1 MLSVLSITDDVK
13 FAVLDLL
20 RDIGMGIVD
29 IIFSTI
35 DTLYEVGNTIN
46 SLNLIT
52 MLQEID
58 NSPFTKIFNA
68 FFILGFAILFLFSVW
83 KITFRIIDADSN
95 EQPIAELIKEIIKC
109 GFLIFSV
116 VLIFNTTINIG
127 INLSSAIYNNF
138 NTKDSSIG
146 DKMESTYL
154 TINEQCY
161 IKSGNE
167 KEDKKNVNELKDY
180 LSSYA
185 NLKDVETTK
194 DFESKIR
201 NGVIT
206 SDDIVDS
213 GAFSYR
219 CDTNDKE
226 EYIFEYNFLFG
237 IIIGIIFLVAIGF
250 AILSLGKRQ
259 LELAFLMVISP
270 IVFASSVGRKEQRSA
285 LYQQLASLVLQ
296 AGAIMLLI
304 GLTSITFNAIQNS
317 EVINNM
323 DYFSKTVTQSILV
336 LGCATLLMMGC
347 NSINRFVGDNVAAN
361 NGRDMMMAMNGI
373 GSFAGGL
380 AGGTIGG
387 VVGAGRAA
395 RGTFGL
401 GQLAVSGMANRQN
414 KMMNQNPD
422 KFKAKTHE
430 KAGKGINNI
439 LKGEAMKTS
448 KNPMAK
454 GIGAIYSGIGKSQY
468 NSSSKKWDFAKDE
481 VNKEYQDHLSKS
493 SERYAK
499 GKQNIAKGYG
509 RIGRRRYYR

>member
-1 MLSVLSITDDVK
+1 MINILSITDDIK

-20 RDIGMGIVD
+20 RDIGMGIVN

-35 DTLYEVGNTIN
+35 DTLYEIGNTIN
-46 SLNLIT
+46 SLNLIN

-68 FFILGFAILFLFSVW
+68 FFVLGFAILFLFSVW
-83 KITFRIIDADSN
+83 KVTFRIIDADSN
-95 EQPIAELIKEIIKC
+95 EQPIAELVKEIIKC
-109 GFLIFSV
+109 GILIFSV

-146 DKMESTYL
+146 DKMESAYL

-161 IKSGNE
+161 VKSGNE

-180 LSSYA
+180 LSSYT
-185 NLKDVETTK
+185 NLKDIETTK

-201 NGVIT
+201 NGTITTEDVI
-206 SDDIVDS
+206 DS

-219 CDTNDKE
+219 CDTGEKE
-226 EYIFEYNFLFG
+226 EYLFEYNFLFG
-237 IIIGIIFLVAIGF
+237 IIIGIIFLISIGF

-270 IVFASSVGRKEQRSA
+270 VVFASSVGRKEQRSA

-317 EVINNM
+317 DVINNL
-323 DYFSKTVTQSILV
+323 DYFSKIVTQSILV

-373 GSFAGGL
+373 SSFAGGV

-387 VVGAGRAA
+387 IATTGRAA

-401 GQLAVSGMANRQN
+401 GQLAVSGLGARQN
-414 KMMNQNPD
+414 KSINKNPD
-422 KFKAKTHE
+422 KIKSKINE
-430 KAGKGINNI
+430 RAGRGINNM
-439 LKGEAMKTS
+439 LKGEAMKAS
-448 KNPMAK
+448 KNPVTK
-454 GIGAIYSGIGKSQY
+454 GLGTVYSGLGKSQY
-468 NSSSKKWDFAKDE
+468 SSSAKKWDFAKDE
-481 VNKEYQDHLSKS
+481 FKKDYQERLSKS
-493 SERYAK
+493 SERYEK
-499 GKQNIAKGYG
+499 GKQNVARGYG